1 VVSALTARIRAIP
14 SWQVTLG
21 FALLALGF
29 LIAAQLAAEGPRVRY
44 TTQER
49 SPLVETALGLQTQ
62 QEALKQQILNLRKQ
76 IKALEDQGQGT
87 TAQQRELNASLE
99 GARIAAGLIPLTG
112 TGIVFRL
119 ADSTQP
125 VPANGNPVDYAVT
138 ARDIRT
144 VIAELWLAGAE
155 AIAVNG
161 ERLTAT
167 SGVLDIGGTILVNSA
182 YLAPPYQ
189 VAAIGPTD
197 MLDELGRSQGWVDF
211 INTRRGRFGIDVS
224 FAQPASV
231 EIPAFAG
238 SLNLRESRVV
248 PASSAPASSAP

>member
-1 VVSALTARIRAIP
+1 MTALTSRIRAIP

-29 LIAAQLAAEGPRVRY
+29 LVAAQLAAEGPRVRY

-49 SPLVETALGLQTQ
+49 SPLVETALALQTQ
-62 QEALKQQILNLRKQ
+62 QEQLKQQILDLRGQ
-76 IKALEDQGQGT
+76 IKTVEDQGQGT
-87 TAQQRELNASLE
+87 TAQQRELNASLQQ
-99 GARIAAGLIPLTG
+99 ARVAAGLIPLTG

-119 ADSTQP
+119 ADSKQP
-125 VPANGNPVDYAVT
+125 VPANGNPADYAVT

-161 ERLTAT
+161 ERVIAT
-167 SGVLDIGGTILVNSA
+167 TGVLDIGGTILVNSA

-189 VAAIGPTD
+189 VSAIGPTD
-197 MLDELGRSQGWVDF
+197 MLEQLGLSQGWVDF
-211 INTRRGRFGIDVS
+211 IETRRGRFGIEVS
-224 FAQPASV
+224 FAEPASV
-231 EIPAFAG
+231 DVPAFAG
-238 SLNLRESRVV
+238 SLNLRESRAV
-248 PASSAPASSAP
+248 ASSPAP

>member
-1 VVSALTARIRAIP
+1 VTALTSRIRAIP

-29 LIAAQLAAEGPRVRY
+29 LIAAQLAAEGPRIRY

-49 SPLVETALGLQTQ
+49 SPLVETALALQAQ
-62 QEALKQQILNLRKQ
+62 QEQLKQQVLSLRGQ
-76 IKALEDQGQGT
+76 IKALEDQSEGT
-87 TAQQRELNASLE
+87 TAQQRELNAALQQ
-99 GARIAAGLIPLTG
+99 ARVAAGLIPLTG

-125 VPANGNPVDYAVT
+125 VPANGNPADYAVT

-161 ERLTAT
+161 ERITAT
-167 SGVLDIGGTILVNSA
+167 SGVLDIGGTVLVNSA
-182 YLAPPYQ
+182 YLAPPFQ
-189 VAAIGPTD
+189 VTAIGPTD
-197 MLDELGRSQGWVDF
+197 MLDQLGTSQGWVDF
-211 INTRRGRFGIDVS
+211 IETRRGRFGIDVS
-224 FAQPASV
+224 FAQPPTV
-231 EIPAFAG
+231 DIPAFAG
-238 SLNLRESRVV
+238 SLNLRDARAVQ
-248 PASSAPASSAP
+248 PSAAP

>member
-1 VVSALTARIRAIP
+1 VVTAITARIRAIP

-29 LIAAQLAAEGPRVRY
+29 LVAAQLAAEGPRVRY

-49 SPLVETALGLQTQ
+49 SPLVETALGQQTQ
-62 QEALKQQILNLRKQ
+62 QEQLKNEVLDLRAQ

-87 TAQQRELNASLE
+87 TAQQRELNANLE
-99 GARIAAGLIPLTG
+99 TARIAAGLIPLTG
-112 TGIVFRL
+112 TGLVFRL

-125 VPANGNPVDYAVT
+125 VPANGNPADYAVS

-161 ERLTAT
+161 ERVTAT
-167 SGVLDIGGTILVNSA
+167 TGVLDIGGTILVNSA
-182 YLAPPYQ
+182 YLAPPFQ
-189 VAAIGPTD
+189 ISAIGPTD
-197 MLDELGRSQGWVDF
+197 MLTQLGLSQGWVDF
-211 INTRRGRFGIDVS
+211 IDTRRGRFGLDVS
-224 FAQPASV
+224 YAEPTTV
-231 EIPAFAG
+231 DIPAFAG
-238 SLNLRESRVV
+238 SLILRESRAV
-248 PASSAPASSAP
+248 PASPAP